1 MLRGI
6 LQKKVLS
13 VRKLREGIRRL
24 GTLLHCGVFE
34 NSLLDLNVRADLRKH
49 KSADFCVF
57 LPVFRLRCEDFLESL
72 PGEHSTVFFCVW
84 VLHCSF

>member
-1 MLRGI
+1 M
-6 LQKKVLS
+6 
-13 VRKLREGIRRL
+13 RKLREGIRRL

-57 LPVFRLRCEDFLESL
+57 LPVFRLRCEDFWSRCPESTAL
-72 PGEHSTVFFCVW
+72 
-84 VLHCSF
+84 CSFVYGCCIAVSNCEKELLSQM